1 VLYGLIAATFF
12 YSFIGLSLAELAS
25 AIPSS
30 GNVYTWASVTAG
42 PKYGRVCSWFGGWW
56 NSLAWIFGTS
66 SVCLS
71 GANAAVAMY
80 SVYHPDYSPERWH
93 IFFAFLGIAWID
105 NFLVMFGQRF
115 LARVANAS
123 GLLCIAFLVITVL
136 VCAIMPSQT
145 GAGYASSSFVWTEFT
160 NLTGYGSAGF
170 VFLAGMLNGAYAIG
184 TVDGV
189 CHLCE
194 EIPNPRVN
202 VPKGMAAQLGAG
214 FLTTFFFYIAIVS
227 QSVQSATAT
236 LHKD

>member
-1 VLYGLIAATFF
+1 
-12 YSFIGLSLAELAS
+12 
-25 AIPSS
+25 
-30 GNVYTWASVTAG
+30 
-42 PKYGRVCSWFGGWW
+42 
-56 NSLAWIFGTS
+56 
-66 SVCLS
+66 
-71 GANAAVAMY
+71 M
-80 SVYHPDYSPERWH
+80 
-93 IFFAFLGIAWID
+93 
-105 NFLVMFGQRF
+105 
-115 LARVANAS
+115 
-123 GLLCIAFLVITVL
+123 
-136 VCAIMPSQT
+136 
-145 GAGYASSSFVWTEFT
+145 
-160 NLTGYGSAGF
+160 TGYGSAGF